1 MAEFFRVHTIDS
13 AQVIELF
20 LPDTIDP
27 LEFDRLNDAIQTL
40 LDTNSDGRLGVGCWT
55 GTRDVHGQRDAR
67 AAGEHAAPDQ
77 EGGGRLVLCGLS
89 PRLMEIFRTCCMER
103 LFTITRARAE
113 AVKTH
118 RGAGV
123 AGGRRRLSP
132 SSGAFSVAPRARPI
146 LFLLRR
152 AADSSVVQFEI
163 LLTPP

>member
-40 LDTNSDGRLGVGCWT
+40 LDTNSDGPAGRWVLDLGPVTYMGSAML
-55 GTRDVHGQRDAR
+55 GLLVNMRHRIKKA
-67 AAGEHAAPDQ
+67 
-77 EGGGRLVLCGLS
+77 GGRLVLCGLS

-113 AVKTH
+113 AVKLT
-118 RGAGV
+118 A
-123 AGGRRRLSP
+123 
-132 SSGAFSVAPRARPI
+132 AR
-146 LFLLRR
+146 
-152 AADSSVVQFEI
+152 
-163 LLTPP
+163 